1 MYEPPSILDFYK
13 LLLFVEDS
21 FEEKRCR
28 EATKT
33 LRKSSRVLDS
43 KVLLM
48 ETWWVFPLL
57 VTCLVVGATADGI
70 NGCGGFIEASPSLTR
85 SRKPSDPKL
94 DYSHIVVELHTIDG
108 LVKDSTQCAP
118 NGYYFIPVYDK
129 GSFIIRLKGPD
140 GWSWAPDQVPVSVD
154 HSGCNGNEDI
164 NFRFTGFTISG
175 RVLGAVGAES
185 CPEIN
190 GGPANVKVELI
201 STNNDL
207 SNAVFTSQG
216 GSYRFT
222 NITSGKYK
230 LVASHPMLTIV
241 QRGSPEI
248 ELGFGNLVV
257 DDIFSVPGYD
267 MDGLVVS
274 QGNAVLG
281 VHVYLYS
288 DDVHE
293 VNCPQGSGA
302 APWEKQALCHAISD
316 ANGKFTFTFIPCGK
330 YRLLPFYKGEN
341 TIFDVSPPSMEVLV
355 GHSHVTI
362 SQPFQVTGFSVGG
375 RVVTSEGV
383 GVEGV
388 KILVDGRERAAT
400 DIQGYYKLDQVTSTQ
415 YTIKAE
421 KDHFKFSSLE
431 NFMVLPNMASIPEI
445 KATHYNICGSIKL
458 LTDGYSGK
466 RQVGL
471 THGPEN
477 VKPQVKRIDDVGNF
491 CFEVQPGDYRIS
503 PMTTTAEHDSGLQFS
518 PSLIDVTVNGPVLGI
533 EFVQALVDI
542 RGSVIC
548 KEGCDSL
555 VSISLTSLA
564 VKGSEK
570 LNSISLTNESSDFVF
585 EKLLPGAWRLEVKH
599 GPSSDLLNWDDDWC
613 WEKKFI
619 DVNVGVSDHAAITFI
634 QKGYWLRIKSTHSVA
649 SYILKPNQEPMNLLI
664 EKGWQQ
670 ICLEAPGV
678 HMLHFLN
685 SCIFFGMSSL
695 EFNILNL
702 KPIYLTGEKY
712 QLSGEIHID
721 SSSYP
726 EANELPGSI
735 VVDIWQKEGAFVD
748 TINDV
753 KLVSSANAPSKIAVY
768 QYTLWANLEDE
779 LVFVPRDT
787 RNGSV
792 QSKFEK
798 VLFYPRS
805 QHVAV
810 KIDGCQP
817 AIPPFVGRPGR
828 YIQGSVLPAIAGVDI
843 RIIAQNDSS
852 NGLLKKGDLVLQ
864 ASTGSD
870 GLFLG
875 GPLYDDTKYYV
886 EASKMGYHLKALA
899 EYSFSC
905 QKLSQIVV
913 HIHAGE
919 GAEKSLP
926 SVLLSLSGE
935 DGYRNNAITSPGEAF
950 NFDNLFPGSFFL
962 RPLIKEYSFSPSAQA
977 IELESGEVKEVIFV
991 AHRIAYSV
999 LGSVTSLSGQPR
1011 EGISL
1016 EARSLSK
1023 GYYEETTTDSSGKYR
1038 LRGLLPNTSYSI
1050 KVVVKEDSGRQSRI
1064 ERASPNFVNIQV
1076 GSTDINDL
1084 DFVVFDQPETT
1095 IITGHVEGI
1104 GLEKLHPHLE
1114 VQIKSMSEPFKIESI
1129 IPLPMTYFF
1138 EVQNLPKGR
1147 YLVQL
1152 ISGLSSRTHKFKSNI
1167 VEADL
1172 EKHTQIHVGPLSY
1185 EVEEHHQKQ
1194 DLTPAPAFPLIV
1206 GVLVI
1211 AVFASMPRLRDAY
1224 QWVLGLA
1231 PSGMAAV
1238 ASKKDIRKPTVRK
1251 RTY

>member
-1 MYEPPSILDFYK
+1 
-13 LLLFVEDS
+13 
-21 FEEKRCR
+21 
-28 EATKT
+28 
-33 LRKSSRVLDS
+33 
-43 KVLLM
+43 M
-48 ETWWVFPLL
+48 ETWWVLPLL
-57 VTCLVVGATADGI
+57 VTCLAVRTAADGI
-70 NGCGGFIEASPSLTR
+70 NGCGGFIEASPSLTML
-85 SRKPSDPKL
+85 RKPSDPKL
-94 DYSHIVVELHTIDG
+94 DYSHIVVELHTVDG

-140 GWSWAPDQVPVSVD
+140 GWSWEPDQVPVSVD
-154 HSGCNGNEDI
+154 HNGCNGNEDI

-201 STNNDL
+201 STSNDL
-207 SNAVFTSQG
+207 INAVFTSQG
-216 GSYRFT
+216 GSYMFT
-222 NITSGKYK
+222 NITPGKYR

-257 DDIFSVPGYD
+257 DDIFYVPGYD

-274 QGNAVLG
+274 QGNPVLG

-293 VNCPQGSGA
+293 VKCPQGSGA
-302 APWEKQALCHAISD
+302 APWPNQALCHAISD
-316 ANGKFTFTFIPCGK
+316 ANGKFAFNFIPCGK

-355 GHSHVTI
+355 EHSHVNI

-388 KILVDGRERAAT
+388 KILLDGRERATT
-400 DIQGYYKLDQVTSTQ
+400 DVQGYYKLDQVTSTR

-421 KDHFKFSSLE
+421 KDHFDFSSLE
-431 NFMVLPNMASIPEI
+431 NFMVLPNMASVPEI
-445 KATHYNICGSIKL
+445 KATHYNICGSLKL
-458 LTDGYSGK
+458 VTDGYSGK

-477 VKPQVKRIDDVGNF
+477 VKPQLKRIDDMGNF
-491 CFEVQPGDYRIS
+491 CFKVQPGEYRIS
-503 PMTTTAEHDSGLQFS
+503 PVTTTAEGDSGLQFS
-518 PSLIDVTVNGPVLGI
+518 PSHIDVTVTGPMLGI
-533 EFVQALVDI
+533 EFIQALVDI

-548 KEGCDSL
+548 KEGCDSS

-564 VKGSEK
+564 VRGSEK
-570 LNSISLTNESSDFVF
+570 LKSLSSTNESSDFIF
-585 EKLLPGAWRLEVKH
+585 EKVLPGPWRLEVKH
-599 GPSSDLLNWDDDWC
+599 GPSSDLSDWDDDWC
-613 WEKKFI
+613 WERKVI
-619 DVNVGVSDHAAITFI
+619 DVNVGVSDHTEIVFI
-634 QKGYWLRIKSTHSVA
+634 QKGYWLRIMSTHPVA
-649 SYILKPNQEPMNLLI
+649 SYIIQPNKEPINLLI

-695 EFNILNL
+695 EFNVLNL
-702 KPIYLTGEKY
+702 KPVYLTGEKY
-712 QLSGEIHID
+712 LLSGEVHVD

-726 EANELPGSI
+726 EAHELSGSI
-735 VVDIWQKEGAFVD
+735 IVDIWQKEGAFID
-748 TINDV
+748 MINDV
-753 KLVSSANAPSKIAVY
+753 KLVSSANGPSNIAIY
-768 QYTLWANLEDE
+768 QYTHWANLEDE
-779 LVFVPRDT
+779 LVFVPRDK
-787 RNGSV
+787 RNASE
-792 QSKFEK
+792 KNNFEK

-810 KIDGCQP
+810 KTDGCQP
-817 AIPPFVGRPGR
+817 AIPAFVGRPGK
-828 YIQGSVLPAIAGVDI
+828 YIQGSVLPAIPGVDI
-843 RIIAQNDSS
+843 KIIAQNDSS

-864 ASTGSD
+864 TSTGSD

-875 GPLYDDTKYYV
+875 GPLYDDTEYYV
-886 EASKMGYHLKALA
+886 EAFKMGYHLKALE

-935 DGYRNNAITSPGEAF
+935 DGYRNNAITIPGEAF
-950 NFDNLFPGSFFL
+950 NFDNLFPGIFYL
-962 RPLIKEYSFSPSAQA
+962 RPLIKEYSFLPSAQA
-977 IELESGEVKEVIFV
+977 IELESGEVKEVTFV
-991 AHRIAYSV
+991 AHRVAYSV
-999 LGSVTSLSGQPR
+999 LGTVTSLSGQSR

-1050 KVVVKEDSGRQSRI
+1050 KVVVKEDSGSQSRI
-1064 ERASPNFVNIQV
+1064 ERASPSFVDIQV
-1076 GSTDINDL
+1076 GFTDINDL

-1104 GLEKLHPHLE
+1104 GLDKLHPHLE

-1152 ISGLSSRTHKFKSNI
+1152 LSGLSSRTHKFKSNI
-1167 VEADL
+1167 VEVDL

-1194 DLTPAPAFPLIV
+1194 DFTPAPAFPLIV

-1224 QWVLGLA
+1224 QWAVGLA
-1231 PSGMAAV
+1231 PSGMTAI
-1238 ASKKDIRKPTVRK
+1238 ASKKDIRKLTVRK